1 MIFKSYIYRLAVRY
15 FFSKDSKTIVNRI
28 NGFAFLMIVAASC
41 VLLIV
46 LSAFA
51 GLKDFGLAY
60 TSSFDPDLKIIPE
73 TGGYFILKD
82 EDLDKIRGF
91 DFVKE
96 ASPVIE
102 EKVVLSNELNS
113 GATILKGV
121 NSDYHLLGVL
131 DSLSLIGVFS
141 PSKDNSLYLGADLA
155 SSLEVVMS
163 EDFSLLATAAKK
175 KNRSLFS
182 FTPFNSTKLEIE
194 GIYQISLDIEKKYAF
209 APIKTVG
216 SLVGVNEK
224 SYTSIEVITNGF
236 VSKESLNKEVKGLF
250 SSNVVVLD
258 KQDLNPALY
267 KMLNTENLAVY
278 LIFSLVALI
287 AMFNLVGSLT
297 IMMVEKKKDLRVL
310 KSLGGKEGGFNK
322 IFFTLGVF
330 TSTFGAFLGIILA
343 WVLVVVQN
351 SYSFVLVPGTSLP
364 YPISLT
370 FMNVFIV
377 FSTIFF
383 LGVLTSAWSTSLRG
397 KP

>member
-28 NGFAFLMIVAASC
+28 NGFAFLMIVAASS

-60 TSSFDPDLKIIPE
+60 TSSFDPDLKIVPE
-73 TGGYFILKD
+73 TGSYFILKD
-82 EDLDKIRGF
+82 EGLDKIRSIG
-91 DFVKE
+91 FVKE

-121 NSDYHLLGVL
+121 DSDYHLLGVL

-175 KNRSLFS
+175 KTNSLFS

-209 APIKTVG
+209 APIKTVA
-216 SLVGVNEK
+216 SLIGVGEN
-224 SYTSIEVITNGF
+224 SYTSIEVVTNGF
-236 VSKESLNKEVKGLF
+236 VSKVSLSKEVKELF
-250 SSNVVVLD
+250 GSNVVVLD

-310 KSLGGKEGGFNK
+310 KSLGGKEGDFNK
-322 IFFTLGVF
+322 IFFTLGIF
-330 TSTFGAFLGIILA
+330 TSTFGAFLGIIIA

-383 LGVLTSAWSTSLRG
+383 LGVLTSAWSTRLRG

>member
-28 NGFAFLMIVAASC
+28 NGFAFLMIVAASS

-60 TSSFDPDLKIIPE
+60 TSSFDPDLKIVPE
-73 TGGYFILKD
+73 TGSYFILKD
-82 EDLDKIRGF
+82 EGLDKIRSIG
-91 DFVKE
+91 FVKE

-121 NSDYHLLGVL
+121 DSDYHLLGVL

-175 KNRSLFS
+175 KTNSLFS

-209 APIKTVG
+209 APIKTVA
-216 SLVGVNEK
+216 SLIGVGEN
-224 SYTSIEVITNGF
+224 SYTSIEVVTNGF
-236 VSKESLNKEVKGLF
+236 VSKVSLSKEVKGLF
-250 SSNVVVLD
+250 GSNVVVLD

-310 KSLGGKEGGFNK
+310 KSLGGKEGDFNK

-343 WVLVVVQN
+343 WVAVVVQN
-351 SYSFVLVPGTSLP
+351 SYSLVLVPGTSLP

-383 LGVLTSAWSTSLRG
+383 LGVLTSAWSTRLRG

>member
-1 MIFKSYIYRLAVRY
+1 VIFKSYIYRLAVRY

-28 NGFAFLMIVAASC
+28 NGFAFLMIVAASS

-60 TSSFDPDLKIIPE
+60 TSSFDPDLKIVPE
-73 TGGYFILKD
+73 TGSYFILKD
-82 EDLDKIRGF
+82 EGLDKIRSIG
-91 DFVKE
+91 FVKE

-121 NSDYHLLGVL
+121 DSDYHLLGVL

-175 KNRSLFS
+175 KTNSLFS

-209 APIKTVG
+209 APIKTVA
-216 SLVGVNEK
+216 SLIGVGEN
-224 SYTSIEVITNGF
+224 SYTSIEVVTNGF
-236 VSKESLNKEVKGLF
+236 VSKVSLSKEVKELF
-250 SSNVVVLD
+250 GSNVVVLD

-297 IMMVEKKKDLRVL
+297 IMMVEKKKDLRIL
-310 KSLGGKEGGFNK
+310 KSLGGKEGDFNK

-343 WVLVVVQN
+343 WVAVVVQN
-351 SYSFVLVPGTSLP
+351 SYSLVLVPGTSLP

-383 LGVLTSAWSTSLRG
+383 LGVLTSAWSTRLRG

>member
-1 MIFKSYIYRLAVRY
+1 MIFKSYIYRLAIRY

-28 NGFAFLMIVAASC
+28 NGFAFLMIVAASS
-41 VLLIV
+41 VLLVV

-73 TGGYFILKD
+73 TGSYFILKD
-82 EDLDKIRGF
+82 KDLDKIRGF
-91 DFVKE
+91 DFVKD

-121 NSDYHLLGVL
+121 NNDYHLLGVL

-175 KNRSLFS
+175 KTRSLFS
-182 FTPFNSTKLEIE
+182 FSPFNSTKLEIE

-209 APIKTVG
+209 APIKTVR
-216 SLVGVNEK
+216 SLVGTNEN
-224 SYTSIEVITNGF
+224 SYTSVEIITNGF
-236 VSKESLNKEVKGLF
+236 VGKEVLSKEIEGLLN
-250 SSNVVVLD
+250 SAVVVLD

-287 AMFNLVGSLT
+287 SMFNLVGSLT
-297 IMMVEKKKDLRVL
+297 IMMVEKKKDLRIL
-310 KSLGGKEGGFNK
+310 KSLGGKEGDFNK
-322 IFFTLGVF
+322 IFFILGVF
-330 TSTFGAFLGIILA
+330 TSVFGAFLGVFIA
-343 WVLVVVQN
+343 WVVIVFQN
-351 SYSFVLVPGTSLP
+351 SYSLVVVPGTSIP

-370 FMNVFIV
+370 LINVFIV

-383 LGVLTSAWSTSLRG
+383 LGVITSAWSTRLRS
-397 KP
+397 KT

>member
-1 MIFKSYIYRLAVRY
+1 MIFKSYIYRLAIRY

-28 NGFAFLMIVAASC
+28 NGFAFLMIVAASS
-41 VLLIV
+41 VLLVV

-73 TGGYFILKD
+73 TGSYFILKD
-82 EDLDKIRGF
+82 KDLDKIKGF
-91 DFVKE
+91 DFVKD

-121 NSDYHLLGVL
+121 NNNYHLLGVL

-175 KNRSLFS
+175 KTRSLFS
-182 FTPFNSTKLEIE
+182 FSPFNSTKLEIE

-209 APIKTVG
+209 APIKTVR
-216 SLVGVNEK
+216 SLVGTNEN
-224 SYTSIEVITNGF
+224 SYTSVEIITNGF
-236 VSKESLNKEVKGLF
+236 VGKEVLSKEIDGLLN
-250 SSNVVVLD
+250 SPVVVLD

-287 AMFNLVGSLT
+287 SMFNLVGSLT
-297 IMMVEKKKDLRVL
+297 IMMVEKKKDLRIL
-310 KSLGGKEGGFNK
+310 KSLGGKEGDFNK

-330 TSTFGAFLGIILA
+330 TSVFGAFLGIFIA
-343 WVLVVVQN
+343 WVVIVFQN
-351 SYSFVLVPGTSLP
+351 SYSLVVVPGTSIP

-370 FMNVFIV
+370 LINVFIV

-383 LGVLTSAWSTSLRG
+383 LGVITSAWSTRLRS
-397 KP
+397 KT

>member
-28 NGFAFLMIVAASC
+28 NGFAFLMIVAAST

-60 TSSFDPDLKIIPE
+60 TSSFDPDLKIVPE
-73 TGGYFILKD
+73 TGSYFILKD
-82 EDLDKIRGF
+82 EDLDKIRSFG
-91 DFVKE
+91 FVKE

-121 NSDYHLLGVL
+121 DSDYHLLGVL

-175 KNRSLFS
+175 KTRSLFS

-224 SYTSIEVITNGF
+224 SYTSIEVVTNGF
-236 VSKESLNKEVKGLF
+236 VSKESLSKEVKGLF
-250 SSNVVVLD
+250 GSNVVVLD

-310 KSLGGKEGGFNK
+310 KSLGGKEGDFNK
-322 IFFTLGVF
+322 IFFALGVF

-343 WVLVVVQN
+343 WVAVVVQN
-351 SYSFVLVPGTSLP
+351 SYSLVLVPGTSLP

-383 LGVLTSAWSTSLRG
+383 LGIVTSAWSTSLRG
-397 KP
+397 KS

>member
-28 NGFAFLMIVAASC
+28 NGFAFLMIVAAST

-60 TSSFDPDLKIIPE
+60 TSSFDPDLKIVPE
-73 TGGYFILKD
+73 TGSYFILKD
-82 EDLDKIRGF
+82 EDLDKIRSF

-121 NSDYHLLGVL
+121 DSDYHLLGVL

-175 KNRSLFS
+175 KTRSLFS

-209 APIKTVG
+209 APIKTVA
-216 SLVGVNEK
+216 SLIGVGEN
-224 SYTSIEVITNGF
+224 SYTSIEVVTNGF
-236 VSKESLNKEVKGLF
+236 VSKVSLSKEVKELF
-250 SSNVVVLD
+250 GSNVVVLD

-310 KSLGGKEGGFNK
+310 KSLGGKEGDFNK
-322 IFFTLGVF
+322 IFFALGVF

-343 WVLVVVQN
+343 WVAVVVQN
-351 SYSFVLVPGTSLP
+351 SYSLVLVPGTSLP

>member
-1 MIFKSYIYRLAVRY
+1 VIFKSYIYRLAIRY

-28 NGFAFLMIVAASC
+28 NGFAFLMIVAASS
-41 VLLIV
+41 VLLVV

-73 TGGYFILKD
+73 TGSYFILKD

-91 DFVKE
+91 DFVKD

-121 NSDYHLLGVL
+121 NNDYHLLGVL

-175 KNRSLFS
+175 KTRSLFS
-182 FTPFNSTKLEIE
+182 FSPFNSTKLEIE

-209 APIKTVG
+209 APINTVS
-216 SLVGVNEK
+216 SLVGINEN
-224 SYTSIEVITNGF
+224 SYTSVEIITNGF
-236 VSKESLNKEVKGLF
+236 VGKEVLSKEIDGLLN
-250 SSNVVVLD
+250 SPVVVLD

-287 AMFNLVGSLT
+287 SMFNLVGSLT
-297 IMMVEKKKDLRVL
+297 IMMVEKKKDLKIL
-310 KSLGGKEGGFNK
+310 KSLGGKEGDFNK
-322 IFFTLGVF
+322 IFFILGVF
-330 TSTFGAFLGIILA
+330 TSVFGAFLGIFIA
-343 WVLVVVQN
+343 WVVIVFQN
-351 SYSFVLVPGTSLP
+351 SYSLVVVPGTSIP

-370 FMNVFIV
+370 LINVFIV

-383 LGVLTSAWSTSLRG
+383 LGVITSAWSTRLRS
-397 KP
+397 KT

>member
-1 MIFKSYIYRLAVRY
+1 MIFKSYIYRLALRY

-28 NGFAFLMIVAASC
+28 NGFAFLMIVAASS
-41 VLLIV
+41 VLLVV

-73 TGGYFILKD
+73 TGSYFILKD
-82 EDLDKIRGF
+82 KDLDKIRGF
-91 DFVKE
+91 DFVKD

-121 NSDYHLLGVL
+121 NNNYHLLGVL

-175 KNRSLFS
+175 KTRSLFS
-182 FTPFNSTKLEIE
+182 FSPFNSTKLEIE

-209 APIKTVG
+209 APIKTVR
-216 SLVGVNEK
+216 SLVGTNEN
-224 SYTSIEVITNGF
+224 SYTSVEIITNGF
-236 VSKESLNKEVKGLF
+236 VGKEVLSKEIDGLLN
-250 SSNVVVLD
+250 SPVVVLD

-287 AMFNLVGSLT
+287 SMFNLVGSLT
-297 IMMVEKKKDLRVL
+297 IMMVEKKKDLKIL
-310 KSLGGKEGGFNK
+310 KSLGGKEGDFNK

-330 TSTFGAFLGIILA
+330 TSVFGAFLGIFIA
-343 WVLVVVQN
+343 WVVIVFQN
-351 SYSFVLVPGTSLP
+351 SYSLVVVPGTSIP

-370 FMNVFIV
+370 LINVFIV

-383 LGVLTSAWSTSLRG
+383 LGVITSAWSTRLRS
-397 KP
+397 KT

>member
-1 MIFKSYIYRLAVRY
+1 MIFKSYIYRLAIRY

-28 NGFAFLMIVAASC
+28 NGFAFLMIVAASS
-41 VLLIV
+41 VLLVV

-73 TGGYFILKD
+73 TGSYFILKD
-82 EDLDKIRGF
+82 KDLDKIRGF
-91 DFVKE
+91 DFVKD

-121 NSDYHLLGVL
+121 NNNYHLLGVL

-141 PSKDNSLYLGADLA
+141 PSKYNSLYLGADLA

-175 KNRSLFS
+175 KTRSLFS
-182 FTPFNSTKLEIE
+182 FSPFNSTKLEIE

-209 APIKTVG
+209 APIKTVR
-216 SLVGVNEK
+216 SLVGTNEN
-224 SYTSIEVITNGF
+224 SYTSVEIITNGF
-236 VSKESLNKEVKGLF
+236 VGKEILSKEIEGLLN
-250 SSNVVVLD
+250 SAVVVLD

-278 LIFSLVALI
+278 LIFSIVALI
-287 AMFNLVGSLT
+287 SMFNLVGSLT
-297 IMMVEKKKDLRVL
+297 IMMVEKKKDLKIL
-310 KSLGGKEGGFNK
+310 KSLGGKEGDFNK

-330 TSTFGAFLGIILA
+330 TSVFGAFLGIFIA
-343 WVLVVVQN
+343 WVVIVFQN
-351 SYSFVLVPGTSLP
+351 SYSLVVVPGTSIP

-370 FMNVFIV
+370 LINVFIV

-383 LGVLTSAWSTSLRG
+383 LGVITSAWSTRLRS
-397 KP
+397 KT

>member
-1 MIFKSYIYRLAVRY
+1 MIFKSYIYRLAIRY

-28 NGFAFLMIVAASC
+28 NGFAFLMIVAASS
-41 VLLIV
+41 VLLVV

-73 TGGYFILKD
+73 TGSYFILKD
-82 EDLDKIRGF
+82 KDLDKIRGF
-91 DFVKE
+91 DFVKD

-121 NSDYHLLGVL
+121 NNNYHLLGVL

-141 PSKDNSLYLGADLA
+141 PSKDNSLYLCADLA

-175 KNRSLFS
+175 KTRSLFS
-182 FTPFNSTKLEIE
+182 FSPFNSTKLEIE

-209 APIKTVG
+209 APIKTVR
-216 SLVGVNEK
+216 SLVGTNEN
-224 SYTSIEVITNGF
+224 SYTSVEIITNGF
-236 VSKESLNKEVKGLF
+236 VGKEILSKEIEGLLN
-250 SSNVVVLD
+250 SAVVVLD

-287 AMFNLVGSLT
+287 SMFNLVGSLT
-297 IMMVEKKKDLRVL
+297 IMMVEKKKDLRIL
-310 KSLGGKEGGFNK
+310 KSLGGKEGDFNK

-330 TSTFGAFLGIILA
+330 TSVFGAFLGIFIA
-343 WVLVVVQN
+343 WVVIVFQN
-351 SYSFVLVPGTSLP
+351 SYSLVVVPGTSIP

-370 FMNVFIV
+370 LINVFIV

-383 LGVLTSAWSTSLRG
+383 LGVITSAWSTRLRS
-397 KP
+397 KT

>member
-1 MIFKSYIYRLAVRY
+1 VIFKSYIYRLAVRY

-28 NGFAFLMIVAASC
+28 NGFAFLMIVAASS

-60 TSSFDPDLKIIPE
+60 TSSFDPDLKIVPE
-73 TGGYFILKD
+73 TGSYFILKD
-82 EDLDKIRGF
+82 EDLDKIRSF

-121 NSDYHLLGVL
+121 DSDYHLLGVL

-175 KNRSLFS
+175 KTRSLFS

-224 SYTSIEVITNGF
+224 SYTSIEVVTNGF
-236 VSKESLNKEVKGLF
+236 VSKESLSKEVKGLF
-250 SSNVVVLD
+250 GSNVVVLD

-310 KSLGGKEGGFNK
+310 KSLGGKGGDFNK
-322 IFFTLGVF
+322 IFFALGVF

-343 WVLVVVQN
+343 WVAVVVQN
-351 SYSFVLVPGTSLP
+351 SYSLVLVPGTSLP

-383 LGVLTSAWSTSLRG
+383 LGIVTSAWSTSLRS

>member
-1 MIFKSYIYRLAVRY
+1 
-15 FFSKDSKTIVNRI
+15 
-28 NGFAFLMIVAASC
+28 MIVAASS
-41 VLLIV
+41 VLLVV

-73 TGGYFILKD
+73 TGSYFILKD

-91 DFVKE
+91 DFVKD

-121 NSDYHLLGVL
+121 NNNYHLLGVL

-175 KNRSLFS
+175 KTRSLFS
-182 FTPFNSTKLEIE
+182 FSPFNSTKLEIE

-209 APIKTVG
+209 APIKTVR
-216 SLVGVNEK
+216 SLVGTNEN
-224 SYTSIEVITNGF
+224 SYTSVEIITNGF
-236 VSKESLNKEVKGLF
+236 VGKEVLSKEIDGLLN
-250 SSNVVVLD
+250 SPVVVLD

-287 AMFNLVGSLT
+287 SMFNLVGSLT
-297 IMMVEKKKDLRVL
+297 IMMVEKKKDLRIL
-310 KSLGGKEGGFNK
+310 KSLGGKEGDFNK

-330 TSTFGAFLGIILA
+330 TSVFGAFLGIFIA
-343 WVLVVVQN
+343 WVVIVFQN
-351 SYSFVLVPGTSLP
+351 SYSLVVVPGTSIP

-370 FMNVFIV
+370 LINVFIV

-383 LGVLTSAWSTSLRG
+383 LGVITSAWSTRLRS
-397 KP
+397 KT

>member
-1 MIFKSYIYRLAVRY
+1 MIFKSYIYRLALRY

-28 NGFAFLMIVAASC
+28 NGFAFLMIVAASS
-41 VLLIV
+41 VLLVV

-73 TGGYFILKD
+73 TGSYFILKD
-82 EDLDKIRGF
+82 KDLDKIRGF
-91 DFVKE
+91 DFVKD

-121 NSDYHLLGVL
+121 NNDYHLLGVL

-175 KNRSLFS
+175 KTRSLFS
-182 FTPFNSTKLEIE
+182 FSPFNSTKLEIE

-209 APIKTVG
+209 APIKTVR
-216 SLVGVNEK
+216 SLVGTNEN
-224 SYTSIEVITNGF
+224 SYTSVEILTNGF
-236 VSKESLNKEVKGLF
+236 VGKEVLSKEIDGLLN
-250 SSNVVVLD
+250 SPVVVLD

-287 AMFNLVGSLT
+287 SMFNLVGSLT
-297 IMMVEKKKDLRVL
+297 IMMVEKKKDLKIL
-310 KSLGGKEGGFNK
+310 KSLGGKEGDFNK

-330 TSTFGAFLGIILA
+330 TSVFGAFLGIFIA
-343 WVLVVVQN
+343 WVVIVFQN
-351 SYSFVLVPGTSLP
+351 SYSLVVVPGTSIP

-370 FMNVFIV
+370 LINVFIV

-383 LGVLTSAWSTSLRG
+383 LGVITSAWSTRLRS
-397 KP
+397 KT

>member
-1 MIFKSYIYRLAVRY
+1 MIFKSYIYRLAIRY

-28 NGFAFLMIVAASC
+28 NGFAFLMIVAASS
-41 VLLIV
+41 VLLVV

-73 TGGYFILKD
+73 TGSYFILKD
-82 EDLDKIRGF
+82 KDLDKIRGF
-91 DFVKE
+91 DFVKD

-121 NSDYHLLGVL
+121 NNNYHLLGVL

-175 KNRSLFS
+175 KTRSLFS
-182 FTPFNSTKLEIE
+182 FSPFNSTKLEIE

-209 APIKTVG
+209 APIKTVR
-216 SLVGVNEK
+216 SLVGTNEN
-224 SYTSIEVITNGF
+224 SYTSVEIITNGF
-236 VSKESLNKEVKGLF
+236 VGKEVLSKEIDGLLN
-250 SSNVVVLD
+250 SPVVVLD

-287 AMFNLVGSLT
+287 SMFNLVGSLT
-297 IMMVEKKKDLRVL
+297 IMMVEKKKDLRIL
-310 KSLGGKEGGFNK
+310 KSLGGKEGDFNK

-330 TSTFGAFLGIILA
+330 TSVFGAFLGIFIA
-343 WVLVVVQN
+343 WVVIVFQN
-351 SYSFVLVPGTSLP
+351 SYSLVVVPGTSIP

-370 FMNVFIV
+370 LINVFIV

-383 LGVLTSAWSTSLRG
+383 LGVLTSAWSTRLRS
-397 KP
+397 KT

>member
-1 MIFKSYIYRLAVRY
+1 MFKPYIYKLALRY

-28 NGFAFLMIVAASC
+28 NGFAFFMIVASSS
-41 VLLIV
+41 VLLVV

-51 GLKDFGLAY
+51 GLKDFGLTY
-60 TSSFDPDLKIIPE
+60 TSSFDPDLKIVPE
-73 TGGYFILKD
+73 SGNYFLLKD
-82 EDLDKIRGF
+82 EDLDKIKGL

-121 NSDYHLLGVL
+121 GPNYYLSRVL
-131 DSLSLIGVFS
+131 DSLSLIGAFS
-141 PSKDNSLYLGADLA
+141 PSKEGSLYLGADLA
-155 SSLEVVMS
+155 SSLEVVLS

-175 KNRSLFS
+175 KNTSLFS
-182 FTPFNSTKLEIE
+182 FSPFNSKKLEIE

-209 APIKTVG
+209 APLKTVAN
-216 SLVGVNEK
+216 LVGVGD
-224 SYTSIEVITNGF
+224 SSFSSIEVSTNSSI
-236 VSKESLNKEVKGLF
+236 SKEVLSNAIDGLF
-250 SSNVVVLD
+250 TSNVLVLD

-310 KSLGGKEGGFNK
+310 KAFGGQEGDFYK
-322 IFFTLGVF
+322 IFFTLGLFTTFFGSLFGIFIAWLLIVF
-330 TSTFGAFLGIILA
+330 
-343 WVLVVVQN
+343 QN
-351 SYSFVLVPGTSLP
+351 TYSFVVVPGTSIP

-370 FMNVFIV
+370 FVNLVIV
-377 FSTIFF
+377 FTTILV
-383 LGVLTSAWSTSLRG
+383 LGIITSSWSTRSITSS
-397 KP
+397 

>member
-28 NGFAFLMIVAASC
+28 NGFAFLMIVAAST

-60 TSSFDPDLKIIPE
+60 TSSFDPDLKIVPE
-73 TGGYFILKD
+73 TGSYFILKD
-82 EDLDKIRGF
+82 EDLDKIRSFG
-91 DFVKE
+91 FVKE

-121 NSDYHLLGVL
+121 DSDYHLLGVL

-175 KNRSLFS
+175 KTRSLFS

-224 SYTSIEVITNGF
+224 SYTSIEVVTNGF
-236 VSKESLNKEVKGLF
+236 VSKESLSKEVKGLF
-250 SSNVVVLD
+250 GSNVVVLD

-297 IMMVEKKKDLRVL
+297 IMMVEKKKDLRIL
-310 KSLGGKEGGFNK
+310 KSLGGKEGDFNK
-322 IFFTLGVF
+322 IFFALGVF

-343 WVLVVVQN
+343 WVAVVVQN
-351 SYSFVLVPGTSLP
+351 SYSLVLVPGTSLP

-383 LGVLTSAWSTSLRG
+383 LGIVTSAWSTSLRG
-397 KP
+397 KS

>member
-73 TGGYFILKD
+73 TGSYFTLKD

-236 VSKESLNKEVKGLF
+236 VSKESLTKEVKGLF

-310 KSLGGKEGGFNK
+310 KSLGGKEGDFNK
-322 IFFTLGVF
+322 IFFTLGIF
-330 TSTFGAFLGIILA
+330 TSTFGAFLGIIIA
-343 WVLVVVQN
+343 WVLVVVQK

-383 LGVLTSAWSTSLRG
+383 LGVLTSAWSTSQRG

>member
-1 MIFKSYIYRLAVRY
+1 MIFKSYTYRLAVRY

-28 NGFAFLMIVAASC
+28 NGFAFLMIVAASS
-41 VLLIV
+41 VLLVV

-60 TSSFDPDLKIIPE
+60 TSSFDPDLKIVPE
-73 TGGYFILKD
+73 TGSYFILKD

-175 KNRSLFS
+175 KTRSLFS

-216 SLVGVNEK
+216 SLVGVNQK
-224 SYTSIEVITNGF
+224 SYTSLEVITNGF

-250 SSNVVVLD
+250 GSNVVVLD

-310 KSLGGKEGGFNK
+310 KSLGGKEGDFNK

-330 TSTFGAFLGIILA
+330 TSTFGAFLGIVLA
-343 WVLVVVQN
+343 WVVVVVQN
-351 SYSFVLVPGTSLP
+351 SYSLVLVPGTSLP

-383 LGVLTSAWSTSLRG
+383 LGVLTSAWSTSLRV

>member
-15 FFSKDSKTIVNRI
+15 FFSKDSKTIINRI
-28 NGFAFLMIVAASC
+28 NGFAFLMIVAASS

-60 TSSFDPDLKIIPE
+60 TSSFDPDLKIVPE
-73 TGGYFILKD
+73 TGSYFILKD
-82 EDLDKIRGF
+82 EDLDKIRSFG
-91 DFVKE
+91 FVKE

-121 NSDYHLLGVL
+121 DSDYHLLGVL

-175 KNRSLFS
+175 KTNSLFS

-209 APIKTVG
+209 APIKTVA
-216 SLVGVNEK
+216 SLIGVGEN
-224 SYTSIEVITNGF
+224 SYTSIEVVTNGF
-236 VSKESLNKEVKGLF
+236 VSKVSLSKEVKELF
-250 SSNVVVLD
+250 GSNVVVLD

-297 IMMVEKKKDLRVL
+297 IMMVEKKKDLRIL
-310 KSLGGKEGGFNK
+310 KSLGGKEGDFNK
-322 IFFTLGVF
+322 IFFALGVF

-343 WVLVVVQN
+343 WVAVVVQN
-351 SYSFVLVPGTSLP
+351 SYSLVLVPGTSLP

-383 LGVLTSAWSTSLRG
+383 LGIVTSAWSTSLRG
-397 KP
+397 KS

>member
-1 MIFKSYIYRLAVRY
+1 VIFKSYIYRLAVRY

-28 NGFAFLMIVAASC
+28 NGFAFLMIVAASA

-73 TGGYFILKD
+73 TGSYFILKD

-163 EDFSLLATAAKK
+163 ADFSLLATAAKK
-175 KNRSLFS
+175 KTRSLFS

-209 APIKTVG
+209 APLKTVG

-250 SSNVVVLD
+250 GSNVVVLD

-310 KSLGGKEGGFNK
+310 KSLGGKEGDFNK
-322 IFFTLGVF
+322 IFFTLGIF
-330 TSTFGAFLGIILA
+330 TSTFGAFLGIIIA

-397 KP
+397 RP

>member
-28 NGFAFLMIVAASC
+28 NGFAFLMIVAAST

-51 GLKDFGLAY
+51 GLKDFGLSY
-60 TSSFDPDLKIIPE
+60 TSSFDPDLKIVPE
-73 TGGYFILKD
+73 TGSYFILKD
-82 EDLDKIRGF
+82 EDLDKIRSFG
-91 DFVKE
+91 FVKE

-121 NSDYHLLGVL
+121 DSDYHLLGVL

-175 KNRSLFS
+175 KTRSLFS

-216 SLVGVNEK
+216 SLVGVNQK
-224 SYTSIEVITNGF
+224 SYTSLEVITNGF

-250 SSNVVVLD
+250 GSNVVVLD

-310 KSLGGKEGGFNK
+310 KSLGGKEGDFNK
-322 IFFTLGVF
+322 IFFALGVF

-343 WVLVVVQN
+343 WVAVVVQN
-351 SYSFVLVPGTSLP
+351 SYSLVLVPGTSLP

-383 LGVLTSAWSTSLRG
+383 LGIVTSAWSTSLRG
-397 KP
+397 KS

>member
-28 NGFAFLMIVAASC
+28 NGFAFLMIVAASS

-60 TSSFDPDLKIIPE
+60 TSSFDPDLKIVPE
-73 TGGYFILKD
+73 TGSYFILKD
-82 EDLDKIRGF
+82 EGLGKIRSIG
-91 DFVKE
+91 FVKE

-121 NSDYHLLGVL
+121 DSDYHLLGVL

-175 KNRSLFS
+175 KTRSLFS

-224 SYTSIEVITNGF
+224 SYTSIEVVTNGF
-236 VSKESLNKEVKGLF
+236 VSKESLSKEVKGLF
-250 SSNVVVLD
+250 SSNIVVLD

-310 KSLGGKEGGFNK
+310 KSLGGKEGDFNK
-322 IFFTLGVF
+322 IFFSLGVF

-343 WVLVVVQN
+343 WVAVVVQN
-351 SYSFVLVPGTSLP
+351 SYSLVLVPGTSLP

-383 LGVLTSAWSTSLRG
+383 LGIVTSAWSTSLRG
-397 KP
+397 KS

>member
-73 TGGYFILKD
+73 TGSYFVLKD

-91 DFVKE
+91 NFVKE

-121 NSDYHLLGVL
+121 NSDYHLLGIL

-163 EDFSLLATAAKK
+163 EDFSLLATAAK

-310 KSLGGKEGGFNK
+310 KSLGGKEGDFNK
-322 IFFTLGVF
+322 IFFTLGIF
-330 TSTFGAFLGIILA
+330 TSTFGAFLGIIIA

-364 YPISLT
+364 YPIYLT

-383 LGVLTSAWSTSLRG
+383 LGVLTSAWSTRLRG

>member
-1 MIFKSYIYRLAVRY
+1 MIFKSYIYRLAIRY

-28 NGFAFLMIVAASC
+28 NGFAFLMIVAASS
-41 VLLIV
+41 VLLVV

-73 TGGYFILKD
+73 TGSYFILKD
-82 EDLDKIRGF
+82 KDLDKIRGF
-91 DFVKE
+91 DFVKD

-121 NSDYHLLGVL
+121 NNDYHLLGVL

-175 KNRSLFS
+175 KTRSLFS
-182 FTPFNSTKLEIE
+182 FSPFNSTKLEIE

-209 APIKTVG
+209 APIKTVR
-216 SLVGVNEK
+216 SLVGTNEN
-224 SYTSIEVITNGF
+224 SYTSVEIITNGF
-236 VSKESLNKEVKGLF
+236 VGKEVLSKEIEGLLN
-250 SSNVVVLD
+250 SAVVVLD

-287 AMFNLVGSLT
+287 SMFNLVGSLT
-297 IMMVEKKKDLRVL
+297 IMMVEKKRDLRIL
-310 KSLGGKEGGFNK
+310 KSLGGKEGDFNK
-322 IFFTLGVF
+322 IFFILGVF
-330 TSTFGAFLGIILA
+330 TSVFGAFLGIFIA
-343 WVLVVVQN
+343 WVVIVFQN
-351 SYSFVLVPGTSLP
+351 SYSLVVVPGTSIP

-370 FMNVFIV
+370 LINVFIV

-383 LGVLTSAWSTSLRG
+383 LGVITSAWSTRLRS
-397 KP
+397 KT

>member
-28 NGFAFLMIVAASC
+28 NGFAFLMIVAASS

-60 TSSFDPDLKIIPE
+60 TSSFDPDLKIVPE
-73 TGGYFILKD
+73 TGSYFILKD
-82 EDLDKIRGF
+82 EGLDKIRSIG
-91 DFVKE
+91 FVKE

-121 NSDYHLLGVL
+121 DSDYHLLGVL

-175 KNRSLFS
+175 KTRSLFS

-224 SYTSIEVITNGF
+224 SYTSIEVVTNGF
-236 VSKESLNKEVKGLF
+236 VSKESLSKEVKGLF
-250 SSNVVVLD
+250 GSNVVVLD

-310 KSLGGKEGGFNK
+310 KSLGGKEGDFNK
-322 IFFTLGVF
+322 IFFALGVF

-343 WVLVVVQN
+343 WVAVVVQN
-351 SYSFVLVPGTSLP
+351 SYSLVLVPGTSLP

-383 LGVLTSAWSTSLRG
+383 LGIVTSAWSTSLRG

>member
-250 SSNVVVLD
+250 GSNVVVLD

-310 KSLGGKEGGFNK
+310 KSLGGKEGDFNK

-330 TSTFGAFLGIILA
+330 TSTFGAFLGIIIA

>member
-1 MIFKSYIYRLAVRY
+1 VIFKSYIYRLAVRY

-73 TGGYFILKD
+73 TGSYFVLKD

-91 DFVKE
+91 NFVKE

-121 NSDYHLLGVL
+121 NSDYHLLGIL

-310 KSLGGKEGGFNK
+310 KSLGGKEGDFNK
-322 IFFTLGVF
+322 IFFTLGIF
-330 TSTFGAFLGIILA
+330 TSTFGAFLGIIIA

-364 YPISLT
+364 YPIYLT

-383 LGVLTSAWSTSLRG
+383 LGVLTSAWSTRLRG
-397 KP
+397 

>member
-1 MIFKSYIYRLAVRY
+1 VIFKSYTYRLAVRY

-41 VLLIV
+41 VLLVV

-60 TSSFDPDLKIIPE
+60 TSSFDPDLKIMPKS
-73 TGGYFILKD
+73 GSYFVLKD
-82 EDLDKIRGF
+82 EDLDKIKGF
-91 DFVKE
+91 GFVKE

-121 NSDYHLLGVL
+121 GVDYHLASVL

-163 EDFSLLATAAKK
+163 EEFSLLATAAKK
-175 KNRSLFS
+175 KTRSLFS

-194 GIYQISLDIEKKYAF
+194 GIYQISVDIEKKYAF
-209 APIKTVG
+209 APINTVR
-216 SLVGVNEK
+216 SLVGVGEN
-224 SYTSIEVITNGF
+224 SYTSVEVMTNGF
-236 VSKESLNKEVKGLF
+236 VGKEVLSKEVEGFFN
-250 SSNVVVLD
+250 SNVVVLD

-287 AMFNLVGSLT
+287 SMFNLVGSLT

-310 KSLGGKEGGFNK
+310 RSLGGQEGDFNK

-330 TSTFGAFLGIILA
+330 TSVFGALLGIVIA
-343 WVLVVVQN
+343 WVVIVFQNTYSLVV
-351 SYSFVLVPGTSLP
+351 VPGTSIP

-370 FMNVFIV
+370 LVNVFIV

-383 LGVLTSAWSTSLRG
+383 LGVVTSAWSTRVRSLS
-397 KP
+397 

>member
-1 MIFKSYIYRLAVRY
+1 MIFKSYIYRLAIRY

-28 NGFAFLMIVAASC
+28 NGFAFLMIVAASS
-41 VLLIV
+41 VLLVV

-73 TGGYFILKD
+73 TGSYFILKD
-82 EDLDKIRGF
+82 KDLDKIKGF
-91 DFVKE
+91 DFVKD

-121 NSDYHLLGVL
+121 NNNYHLLGVL

-163 EDFSLLATAAKK
+163 EDFALLATAAKK
-175 KNRSLFS
+175 KTRSLFS
-182 FTPFNSTKLEIE
+182 FSPFNSTKLEIE

-209 APIKTVG
+209 APIKTVR
-216 SLVGVNEK
+216 SLVGTNEN
-224 SYTSIEVITNGF
+224 SYTSVEIITNGF
-236 VSKESLNKEVKGLF
+236 VGKEVLSKEIDGLLN
-250 SSNVVVLD
+250 SPVVVLD

-287 AMFNLVGSLT
+287 SMFNLVGSLT
-297 IMMVEKKKDLRVL
+297 IMMVEKKKDLRIL
-310 KSLGGKEGGFNK
+310 KSLGGKEGDFNK

-330 TSTFGAFLGIILA
+330 TSVFGAFLGIFIA
-343 WVLVVVQN
+343 WVVIVFQN
-351 SYSFVLVPGTSLP
+351 SYSLVVVPGTSIP

-370 FMNVFIV
+370 LINVFIV

-383 LGVLTSAWSTSLRG
+383 LGVITSAWSTRLRS
-397 KP
+397 KT

>member
-1 MIFKSYIYRLAVRY
+1 MIFKSYIYRLAIRY

-28 NGFAFLMIVAASC
+28 NGFAFLMIVAASS
-41 VLLIV
+41 VLLVV

-60 TSSFDPDLKIIPE
+60 TSSFDPDLKIIPK
-73 TGGYFILKD
+73 TGSYFILKD
-82 EDLDKIRGF
+82 EDLEKIRGF
-91 DFVKE
+91 DFVKY

-121 NSDYHLLGVL
+121 NNDYHLLGVL

-163 EDFSLLATAAKK
+163 EDFALLATAAKK
-175 KNRSLFS
+175 KTRSLFS
-182 FTPFNSTKLEIE
+182 FSPFNSTKLEIE

-209 APIKTVG
+209 APIKTVR
-216 SLVGVNEK
+216 SLVGTNEN
-224 SYTSIEVITNGF
+224 SYTSVEIITNGF
-236 VSKESLNKEVKGLF
+236 VGKEVLSKEIDGLLN
-250 SSNVVVLD
+250 SPVVVLD

-287 AMFNLVGSLT
+287 SMFNLVGSLT
-297 IMMVEKKKDLRVL
+297 IMMVEKKRDLRIL
-310 KSLGGKEGGFNK
+310 KSLGGKEGDFNK
-322 IFFTLGVF
+322 IFFSLGVF
-330 TSTFGAFLGIILA
+330 TSVFGAFLGICIA
-343 WVLVVVQN
+343 WVVVVFQN
-351 SYSFVLVPGTSLP
+351 SYSLVVVPGTSIP

-370 FMNVFIV
+370 LINVFIV

-383 LGVLTSAWSTSLRG
+383 LGVITSAWSTRLRS

>member
-28 NGFAFLMIVAASC
+28 NGFAFLMIVAAST

-60 TSSFDPDLKIIPE
+60 TSSFDPDLKIVPE
-73 TGGYFILKD
+73 IGSYFILKD
-82 EDLDKIRGF
+82 EDLDKIRSFG
-91 DFVKE
+91 FVKE

-121 NSDYHLLGVL
+121 DSDYHLLGVL

-175 KNRSLFS
+175 KTRSLFS

-224 SYTSIEVITNGF
+224 SYTSIEVVTNGF
-236 VSKESLNKEVKGLF
+236 VSKESLSKEVKGLF
-250 SSNVVVLD
+250 SSNIVVLD

-310 KSLGGKEGGFNK
+310 KSLGGKEGDFNK

-343 WVLVVVQN
+343 WVAVVVQN
-351 SYSFVLVPGTSLP
+351 SYSLVLVPGTSLP

-383 LGVLTSAWSTSLRG
+383 LGIVTSAWSTSLRG

>member
-28 NGFAFLMIVAASC
+28 NGFAFLMIVAASA

-73 TGGYFILKD
+73 TGSYFVLND

-175 KNRSLFS
+175 KTRSLFS

-216 SLVGVNEK
+216 SLVGVNQK
-224 SYTSIEVITNGF
+224 SYTSLEVITNGF

-250 SSNVVVLD
+250 DSNVVVLD

-297 IMMVEKKKDLRVL
+297 IMMVEKKKDLQVL
-310 KSLGGKEGGFNK
+310 KSLGGKEGDFNK
-322 IFFTLGVF
+322 IFFTLGIF
-330 TSTFGAFLGIILA
+330 TSTFGAFLGIIIA
-343 WVLVVVQN
+343 WVLVVIQN

-370 FMNVFIV
+370 LMNVFIV

-383 LGVLTSAWSTSLRG
+383 LGVLTSAWSTSLRV